1 VTFAEALAELGIDFS
16 AGPDQARRAYLRL
29 LKTRKP
35 EVDPSGFM
43 RLREAYELVKP
54 HLAMLERMRA
64 EAAAEAEAETAEPP
78 APAPEPTASAIVE
91 PQAPEPEATA
101 SEAMAPESAE
111 PQAPAPDPITP
122 QSAAPDPITPQ
133 ATEPPHPPSEPEAPG
148 AVSEPPTAIPS
159 GQPGA
164 PAPGRAQASSPPEA
178 IAPPPAPPEAIAPP
192 PPAAPDPS
200 PAPPAPSEDDGFPA
214 RARALA
220 HRFDLARLDATV
232 EAPSLFETQHLLL
245 VLHTLAELDGA
256 RLLFDAASGW
266 LRASGQEA
274 RLLRGDAAA
283 MWAVTRELRALPDA
297 FSQEIR
303 AILARAAVAG
313 DFAVVSDELAAYRQ
327 RRPSAAQESAAHL
340 RNRAPTL
347 AAAVADVLDPPAR
360 APAPAARSA
369 RGSQWMWALAVV
381 AMGLVRVFA
390 ASSSHSSSPS
400 SFDPSRFPTP
410 RFDPARVAFSFDA
423 GAPLELVFKLEA
435 LERVQRIRAHLDYA
449 LGDAGPRQK
458 RFLAASACAAQIE
471 KAIGGG
477 DCPTARR
484 RAAEM
489 RLFFTSDGGL
499 APDLDGGDQS
509 VSLDSALQNYCV
521 ALSVRTGSPADLTP

>member
-1 VTFAEALAELGIDFS
+1 VTFAEALAELGIDIS

-54 HLAMLERMRA
+54 HLSMLERMRA
-64 EAAAEAEAETAEPP
+64 EAEAQTEPEAAAPEATEPEAAAPGTAEPE
-78 APAPEPTASAIVE
+78 AAE
-91 PQAPEPEATA
+91 PQATEPEATA
-101 SEAMAPESAE
+101 SETFAPETAE
-111 PQAPAPDPITP
+111 PQATAPQATHPESTAPAPITPQSTAPDPITP
-122 QSAAPDPITPQ
+122 QVPAAS
-133 ATEPPHPPSEPEAPG
+133 HPPSEPEAP
-148 AVSEPPTAIPS
+148 AN
-159 GQPGA
+159 
-164 PAPGRAQASSPPEA
+164 GRAEASSPPEA
-178 IAPPPAPPEAIAPP
+178 IAPPPAA
-192 PPAAPDPS
+192 PPAAPEPP
-200 PAPPAPSEDDGFPA
+200 PAPPVDPAPPQVAPAPSDDEGFSG

-220 HRFDLARLDATV
+220 HRFDLARLDPGV

-245 VLHTLAELDGA
+245 VLQTLAELDAA

-283 MWAVTRELRALPDA
+283 MWALTREMRALPDA

-313 DFAVVSDELAAYRQ
+313 DFAQVSDELAAYRQ

-340 RNRAPTL
+340 RDRAPTL
-347 AAAVADVLDPPAR
+347 AAAVADILDPPAR
-360 APAPAARSA
+360 SPAARSA

-390 ASSSHSSSPS
+390 ASSSHSSSSS

-423 GAPLELVFKLEA
+423 GAPLELVFKLQA
-435 LERVQRIRAHLDYA
+435 LERVQRLRAHLDYA
-449 LGDAGPRQK
+449 LGDAGARQK

-471 KAIGGG
+471 KALGGG
-477 DCPTARR
+477 DCPTAQK

-509 VSLDSALQNYCV
+509 VSLDSAVQSYCI